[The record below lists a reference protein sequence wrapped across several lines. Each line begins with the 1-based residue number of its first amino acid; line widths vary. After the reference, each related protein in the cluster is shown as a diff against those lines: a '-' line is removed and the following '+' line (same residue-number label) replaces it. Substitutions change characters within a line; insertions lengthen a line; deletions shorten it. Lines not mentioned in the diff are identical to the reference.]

1 MGFELEK
8 EILSGDINEKNRD
21 TSDSNKKQPFVP
33 NKSDGIVAILKP
45 DIESVW
51 YKNCD
56 LNEMVFTILMA
67 LQHIS
72 EIRYYGVNMML
83 DVLRGASSERLH
95 QANLQSI
102 SEYGVLKEFSREEIT
117 LVIEWMLENHLMLK
131 TKGKY
136 PVLHPTAEGNNYHE
150 TITAGKLKGLKK
162 CLENQMS

>member
-1 MGFELEK
+1 M
-8 EILSGDINEKNRD
+8 
-21 TSDSNKKQPFVP
+21 
-33 NKSDGIVAILKP
+33 
-45 DIESVW
+45 W

-83 DVLRGASSERLH
+83 DVLKGASSERLH

-102 SEYGVLKEFSREEIT
+102 SEYGALKEFSREEIT

-136 PVLHPTAEGNNYHE
+136 PVLHSTAE
-150 TITAGKLKGLKK
+150 
-162 CLENQMS
+162 